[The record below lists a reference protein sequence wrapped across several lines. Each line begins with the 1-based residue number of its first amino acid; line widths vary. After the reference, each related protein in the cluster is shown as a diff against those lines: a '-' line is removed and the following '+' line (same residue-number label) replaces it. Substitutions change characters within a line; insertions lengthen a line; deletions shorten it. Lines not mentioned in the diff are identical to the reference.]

1 MSTKIKSGVI
11 AAGAVDA
18 SALSDNSI
26 TIAHLNCS
34 DGTNGQV
41 LSTDGSGT
49 LSFTDMTGGVD
60 GIVSSADATAIT
72 IDSSENVAIGSSIAN
87 KKFNIADA
95 NQGGETLKLHF
106 EADSASDSWGIY
118 AYDRTNSHYA
128 DMSFGENSLYL
139 KSGGNVGIGTD
150 NPGAK
155 LEIKDGNL
163 WLNAASNGD
172 PEIFFIDNDG
182 PTGIA
187 GVKIRYI
194 NSNGKLYFDHKY
206 DYDTSGFLFR
216 NRVDGTALD
225 TMALINGN
233 VGIGITLP
241 AVSLDVGSK
250 TDAIRIPNG
259 TTAQRPSSPSNGMIR
274 YNTTENEVESYINGL
289 WKNITTTS
297 PFPVTSNLIARY
309 TADDFT
315 YNGTST
321 PPTLND
327 SSGNGRNITTTSTT
341 TGGGFWIRSS
351 SSWPTKVT
359 NSAYTNGATQ
369 EFSAIQFDTTEG
381 LALPDASGI
390 SAYASSGFSF
400 AYVARYTSSNLER
413 IMDGFGSN
421 NLIGVWGGSRGVSF
435 DGSWLVG
442 PTTQHSSDQ
451 SHWFIIVMRSSQIT
465 SKTTNNNSGNWV
477 ESGAITHNYTNANYS
492 ASGRRY
498 GLNAGNYGVNAGT
511 EQSDF
516 ELGEWCFWDKDLTD
530 AEMDSVQGFL
540 ETKYGI

>member
-1 MSTKIKSGVI
+1 MANTKITSRVI
-11 AAGAVDA
+11 ADDAVGI
-18 SALSDNSI
+18 SALNV
-26 TIAHLNCS
+26 S
-34 DGTNGQV
+34 DGSDGQV
-41 LSTDGSGT
+41 LTTNGSGT
-49 LSFTDMTGGVD
+49 LSFADGGVA
-60 GIVSSADATAIT
+60 GITSSADATAIT
-72 IDSSENVAIGSSIAN
+72 IDSSENVGIGVSPSYKLHIRGTSGS
-87 KKFNIADA
+87 NILRVEDTGNNAGIGIGADA
-95 NQGGETLKLHF
+95 TNGAEINYGGVDTLRF
-106 EADSASDSWGIY
+106 VNVSTERMRIDSS
-118 AYDRTNSHYA
+118 
-128 DMSFGENSLYL
+128 
-139 KSGGNVGIGTD
+139 GNVGIGTGTD
-150 NPGAK
+150 TPGAK
-155 LEIKDGNL
+155 LEIRDGNL

-182 PTGIA
+182 PTGVA
-187 GVKIRYI
+187 GIKIRYI

-206 DYDTSGFLFR
+206 DNASSGFLFR

-274 YNTTENEVESYINGL
+274 YNTTENKVESYIDGS
-289 WKNITTTS
+289 WYNITTTS
-297 PFPVTSNLIARY
+297 PFPVTSNLYARY

-327 SSGNGRNITTTSTT
+327 SSGNGRHITTTSTT
-341 TGGGFWIRSS
+341 TGGGFWARSS
-351 SSWPTKVT
+351 SSWPSKVT
-359 NSAYTNGATQ
+359 NSANANGASQ

-390 SAYASSGFSF
+390 SAYAASGFSF
-400 AYVARYTSSNLER
+400 AYVARYSGSNKYR
-413 IMDGFGSN
+413 IMDAFGAN
-421 NLIGVWGGSRGVSF
+421 NLIGAWDGARGVNY
-435 DGSWLVG
+435 DGSWLIG

-451 SHWFIIVMRSSQIT
+451 SHWFIIVMRSSQMT

-477 ESGAITHNYTNANYS
+477 ESGAITHNYANANYS

-498 GLNAGNYGVNAGT
+498 GLNAGNYGVT
-511 EQSDF
+511 ETFNEESDF

>member
-1 MSTKIKSGVI
+1 
-11 AAGAVDA
+11 
-18 SALSDNSI
+18 
-26 TIAHLNCS
+26 
-34 DGTNGQV
+34 
-41 LSTDGSGT
+41 
-49 LSFTDMTGGVD
+49 
-60 GIVSSADATAIT
+60 
-72 IDSSENVAIGSSIAN
+72 
-87 KKFNIADA
+87 
-95 NQGGETLKLHF
+95 
-106 EADSASDSWGIY
+106 
-118 AYDRTNSHYA
+118 
-128 DMSFGENSLYL
+128 
-139 KSGGNVGIGTD
+139 
-150 NPGAK
+150 
-155 LEIKDGNL
+155 
-163 WLNAASNGD
+163 
-172 PEIFFIDNDG
+172 
-182 PTGIA
+182 
-187 GVKIRYI
+187 
-194 NSNGKLYFDHKY
+194 
-206 DYDTSGFLFR
+206 
-216 NRVDGTALD
+216 
-225 TMALINGN
+225 
-233 VGIGITLP
+233 
-241 AVSLDVGSK
+241 
-250 TDAIRIPNG
+250 
-259 TTAQRPSSPSNGMIR
+259 MIR

-327 SSGNGRNITTTSTT
+327 SSGNGRDITTTSTT

-492 ASGRRY
+492 ASSRRY

-511 EQSDF
+511 ESSDF